1 MQKAELVW
9 LAFPQEAESL
19 TDHSDKQLEK
29 SKANF
34 YQTDERNTAD
44 MHLTAKTLT
53 GIAAGISMEKK
64 TEIS

>member
-1 MQKAELVW
+1 MRKAELVR
-9 LAFPQEAESL
+9 LALPQEAASL

-44 MHLTAKTLT
+44 MHLTVITLF
-53 GIAAGISMEKK
+53 GIAAAISMEKK